1 MQLSTAACLTGRYAQ
16 TGDSCIDATCFIVF
30 VAAVLGGHGTISAM
44 PDEKHCRCHA
54 DLFWHAGERSH
65 SDLANLMKH
74 NLNMCIN
81 PIYLKQCNDAE
92 LRSLSA
98 KGLLHNS
105 GLQQN
110 QASNCMTR
118 TFGST

>member
-1 MQLSTAACLTGRYAQ
+1 MAPTLPCLVK
-16 TGDSCIDATCFIVF
+16 SCHR
-30 VAAVLGGHGTISAM
+30 L
-44 PDEKHCRCHA
+44 A
-54 DLFWHAGERSH
+54 DLFWHAGEMSP

-74 NLNMCIN
+74 NLYMCIN

-92 LRSLSA
+92 LQSLSA
-98 KGLLHNS
+98 QGLLRNS

-110 QASNCMTR
+110 QASNCMTT